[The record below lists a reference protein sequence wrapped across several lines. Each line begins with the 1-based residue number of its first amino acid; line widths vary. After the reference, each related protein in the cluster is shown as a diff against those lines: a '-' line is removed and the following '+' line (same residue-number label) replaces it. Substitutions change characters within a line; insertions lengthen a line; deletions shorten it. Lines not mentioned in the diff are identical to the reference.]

1 MWRIIQHFRSL
12 VKKRSATNKTSR
24 GKKKYNHTTGTKSFA
39 QIKSAEVTLQELEE
53 INRDISKE
61 KSMNDTYSEIMG
73 KKRYGSIRIYGFGV
87 CPSDV
92 WENKSSKKRN
102 QSKYIKALE
111 SEQKELRSKV
121 QNDNAKRACTIT
133 RNLNAN
139 SSKKVGGKELGDFYS
154 EVIVQ
159 VPIKCDEQLIRA
171 YGKFKTID
179 EVVGVPIAWPTIF
192 LIS

>member
-1 MWRIIQHFRSL
+1 KGVLQTRLVVVKRNTTIQL
-12 VKKRSATNKTSR
+12 VQKVLHKLNQQRKKVVEVHQHVLLCLNYAT
-24 GKKKYNHTTGTKSFA
+24 KKKKDKSVMDEIT
-39 QIKSAEVTLQELEE
+39 QQTMVTLQELEE

-121 QNDNAKRACTIT
+121 QNDNVNNTLTIHD
-133 RNLNAN
+133 
-139 SSKKVGGKELGDFYS
+139 KVRS
-154 EVIVQ
+154 
-159 VPIKCDEQLIRA
+159 
-171 YGKFKTID
+171 
-179 EVVGVPIAWPTIF
+179 
-192 LIS
+192 LISHFLLLLLLLLLLLFNI